1 MGYIEGGMTASQF
14 PALVIILHR
23 LNYFDHHLEQ
33 QGHIRDLK
41 PPLFAIS
48 ELNMNI
54 LHEKWLEVCV
64 TSHRG
69 IY

>member
-1 MGYIEGGMTASQF
+1 MAASQIS
-14 PALVIILHR
+14 ALVLISHSV
-23 LNYFDHHLEQ
+23 NYFDHDLEQ

-48 ELNMNI
+48 ELNMKN
-54 LHEKWLEVCV
+54 LHEKYLEVCD
-64 TSHRG
+64 TSHKD